1 MKSTLIAIAALL
13 LGAVIGVFVYTRFV
27 PPPNDVIARAKA
39 FEGNQDYF
47 FQSASELYP
56 TRTVSR
62 AEQSDPLPRAEALL
76 DDFSY
81 DYEGKSRTLADM
93 YTDMETSGLM
103 ILHKG
108 RVVHESYGRGAD
120 AGTQFTTWS
129 LVKSITSTLVG
140 VAVAEG
146 KIDSVDD
153 QLVKYL
159 PELAGTAYDGVTI
172 KQALQM
178 SSGIRYDPN
187 LWDGEMDDTIRLM
200 TKSVVTQQ
208 APAFDLAIK
217 FKRENE
223 PGTTFNY
230 NTAESQVLIELVRR
244 ATGMD
249 AADYLEQTLWRP
261 LGMEHDA
268 GWILDKAGADG
279 AEIGGALFNSSLR
292 DWARFGLFIE
302 QGGNWKGDQIL
313 PMDWVERATVSDDA
327 HLKPG
332 IVHPNPNRGYAW
344 HWWTYA
350 DGTFT
355 ASGANGQTLYIDREN
370 DIVVAR
376 SSAWPEGY
384 VREYDDQSYALY
396 KALADWLARED
407 IAPIEAASV
416 EAETVSADLP

>member
-1 MKSTLIAIAALL
+1 MKSILIGVVALVLGAAL
-13 LGAVIGVFVYTRFV
+13 GVFAYTRFV
-27 PPPNDVIARAKA
+27 PFPNDVVARAQA
-39 FEGNQDYF
+39 FEGDRDYF
-47 FQSASELYP
+47 FQSVTELYP
-56 TRTVSR
+56 TRTVAR
-62 AEQSDPLPRAEALL
+62 AEISSPLPRDEAAL
-76 DDFSY
+76 DGFT
-81 DYEGKSRTLADM
+81 YEHEGRTRTLADL
-93 YTDMETSGLM
+93 YTDMETSGL
-103 ILHKG
+103 IIVHDG
-108 RVVHESYGRGAD
+108 RIVHESYGRGAD

-140 VAVAEG
+140 IAVAEG

-153 QLVKYL
+153 PLMKYL

-187 LWDGEMDDTIRLM
+187 IWDGDLADTIDFM
-200 TKSVVTQQ
+200 TRSVITGQR
-208 APAFDLAIK
+208 PAFELAIK
-217 FKRENE
+217 YKREHE
-223 PGTTFNY
+223 PGTRFNY

-249 AADYLEQTLWRP
+249 AADYLEQTLWQP
-261 LGMEHDA
+261 LGMTHDA
-268 GWILDKAGADG
+268 AWVLDAPGQAG
-279 AEIGGALFNSSLR
+279 AEIGGALFNASLR

-302 QGGNWKGDQIL
+302 QGGAWNGAQIL
-313 PMDWVERATVSDDA
+313 PADWVDRASVSDED

-355 ASGANGQTLYIDREN
+355 ASGANGQTLYVDRDN

-384 VREYDDQSYALY
+384 VRAHDDQSFAMY
-396 KALADWLARED
+396 KALADWLAREPSGA
-407 IAPIEAASV
+407 IIG
-416 EAETVSADLP
+416 ETAQDGP

>member
-1 MKSTLIAIAALL
+1 MKSILIGIAALIV
-13 LGAVIGVFVYTRFV
+13 GAALGVFAYMQVV
-27 PPPNDVIARAKA
+27 PPPNDVIARAQA
-39 FEGNQDYF
+39 FEGDADYF
-47 FQSASELYP
+47 FQNASELYP

-62 AEQSDPLPRAEALL
+62 PEQSEPIPHSDGRLEG
-76 DDFSY
+76 FTYSH
-81 DYEGKSRTLADM
+81 EGKARTLADL
-93 YTDMETSGLM
+93 YTDMETSGLI
-103 ILHKG
+103 ILHDG

-120 AGTQFTTWS
+120 AGTRFTTWS

-146 KIDSVDD
+146 KIESVDD
-153 QLVKYL
+153 QLSKYL
-159 PELAGTAYDGVTI
+159 PEVAGTAYDGVTV

-178 SSGIRYDPN
+178 SSGIRYDPD
-187 LWDGEMDDTIRLM
+187 LWDGKMDDTISFM
-200 TKSVVTQQ
+200 TKSVVTGQK
-208 APAFDLAIK
+208 PSFDLAIR
-217 FKRENE
+217 FKREHE
-223 PGTTFNY
+223 PGTEFNY
-230 NTAESQVLIELVRR
+230 NTAESQVLLELVRR
-244 ATGMD
+244 VSGMN
-249 AADYLEQTLWRP
+249 AADYLEQSIWRP

-268 GWILDKAGADG
+268 GWIIDAAGADG
-279 AEIGGALFNSSLR
+279 AEIGGAMFNAALR

-302 QGGNWKGDQIL
+302 QGGVWNGMQIL
-313 PMDWVERATVSDDA
+313 PVDWVDRATVSDDA

-384 VREYDDQSYALY
+384 VREHDDQSFAMY
-396 KALADWLARED
+396 KALAEWFEQDTSGSSEPD
-407 IAPIEAASV
+407 ISAAEAP
-416 EAETVSADLP
+416 

>member
-1 MKSTLIAIAALL
+1 MKSILIGVIALVLGAAL
-13 LGAVIGVFVYTRFV
+13 GVFAYTRFV
-27 PPPNDVIARAKA
+27 PFPNDVVARAQA
-39 FEGNQDYF
+39 FEGDRDYF
-47 FQSASELYP
+47 FQSVTELYP
-56 TRTVSR
+56 TRTVAR
-62 AEQSDPLPRAEALL
+62 AETSAPLPRDEAAL
-76 DDFSY
+76 DGFT
-81 DYEGKSRTLADM
+81 YEHEGRTRTLAEL
-93 YTDMETSGLM
+93 YTDMETSGLI
-103 ILHKG
+103 ILHEG
-108 RVVHESYGRGAD
+108 RIVHESYGRGAD

-140 VAVAEG
+140 VAVADG

-187 LWDGEMDDTIRLM
+187 IWDGDLADTVDFM
-200 TKSVVTQQ
+200 TRSVVTGQR
-208 APAFDLAIK
+208 PAFELAIAY
-217 FKRENE
+217 KRENE
-223 PGTTFNY
+223 PGTKFNY

-261 LGMEHDA
+261 LGMAHDA
-268 GWILDKAGADG
+268 AWVLDAPGPEG
-279 AEIGGALFNSSLR
+279 AEIGGALFNAALR

-302 QGGNWKGDQIL
+302 QGGAWNGTQIL
-313 PMDWVERATVSDDA
+313 PADWVDRASVSDET

-384 VREYDDQSYALY
+384 VRAHDDQSFAMY
-396 KALADWLARED
+396 KALADWFAR
-407 IAPIEAASV
+407 APTGTVIG
-416 EAETVSADLP
+416 ETAQESP

>member
-1 MKSTLIAIAALL
+1 MKSILIGIAALI
-13 LGAVIGVFVYTRFV
+13 LGAALGVFAYTQVV
-27 PPPNDVIARAKA
+27 PPPNDVIARAQA
-39 FEGNQDYF
+39 FEGNADYF
-47 FQSASELYP
+47 FQNASELYP

-62 AEQSDPLPRAEALL
+62 SEQSEPIPRS
-76 DDFSY
+76 DDRLEGFTY
-81 DYEGKSRTLADM
+81 THEGKTRTLADL
-93 YTDMETSGLM
+93 YTDMETSGLI
-103 ILHKG
+103 ILHDG
-108 RVVHESYGRGAD
+108 QLVHESYGRGAD
-120 AGTQFTTWS
+120 AGTRFTTWS

-153 QLVKYL
+153 QLSKYL
-159 PELAGTAYDGVTI
+159 PEVIGTAYDGVTI

-178 SSGIRYDPN
+178 SSGIRYDPD
-187 LWDGEMDDTIRLM
+187 LWDGKMDDTITFM
-200 TKSVVTQQ
+200 TKSVVTGQK
-208 APAFDLAIK
+208 PSFDLAIR
-217 FKRENE
+217 FKREHE
-223 PGTTFNY
+223 PGTEFNY
-230 NTAESQVLIELVRR
+230 NTAESQVLLELVRR
-244 ATGMD
+244 VSGMS
-249 AADYLEQTLWRP
+249 AADYLEQTIWRP

-268 GWILDKAGADG
+268 GWIIDAAGADG
-279 AEIGGALFNSSLR
+279 AEIGGAMFNAALR

-302 QGGNWKGDQIL
+302 QGGVWNGAQIL
-313 PMDWVERATVSDDA
+313 PVDWVDRATVSDDA

-384 VREYDDQSYALY
+384 VREHDDQSFAMY
-396 KALADWLARED
+396 KALAAWFEQDMSGSSEPD
-407 IAPIEAASV
+407 ISAAEAP
-416 EAETVSADLP
+416 

>member
-1 MKSTLIAIAALL
+1 MKSILIGVVALVLGAAL
-13 LGAVIGVFVYTRFV
+13 GVFVYTRFV
-27 PPPNDVIARAKA
+27 PFPNDVVARAQA
-39 FEGNQDYF
+39 FEGDPDYF
-47 FQSASELYP
+47 FQSVTELYP
-56 TRTVSR
+56 TRTVAR
-62 AEQSDPLPRAEALL
+62 AETSTPLPRDEAAL
-76 DDFSY
+76 DGFT
-81 DYEGKSRTLADM
+81 YEHEGRTRTLAEL
-93 YTDMETSGLM
+93 YTDMETSGL
-103 ILHKG
+103 IIIHDG
-108 RVVHESYGRGAD
+108 QIVHESYGRGAD

-153 QLVKYL
+153 PLVQYL
-159 PELAGTAYDGVTI
+159 PELAGTTYDGVTI

-187 LWDGEMDDTIRLM
+187 IWDGDLADTVDFM
-200 TKSVVTQQ
+200 TRSVITGQR
-208 APAFDLAIK
+208 PAFELAIAY
-217 FKRENE
+217 KREND
-223 PGTTFNY
+223 PGTKFNY

-261 LGMEHDA
+261 LGMAHDA
-268 GWILDKAGADG
+268 AWVLDAPGPEG
-279 AEIGGALFNSSLR
+279 AEVGGALFNAALR

-302 QGGNWKGDQIL
+302 QGGAWKGTQIL
-313 PMDWVERATVSDDA
+313 PVDWVDRASVSDED

-355 ASGANGQTLYIDREN
+355 ASGANGQTLYVDREN

-384 VREYDDQSYALY
+384 VREHDDQSFAMY
-396 KALADWLARED
+396 KALADWFAREPSGAV
-407 IAPIEAASV
+407 IG
-416 EAETVSADLP
+416 ETAQEIP